1 MQWKQ
6 FKREITRTKVI
17 CQIDFKPSLCHF
29 STLNSILKW
38 AHLSFFI
45 NGVLQPE
52 LETFSQILNF
62 DISVFTILD
71 QSESF
76 YKKDNKKYIL
86 VEKLVN
92 FWNSVMGIHEIMC
105 WQPQEAYI
113 IMRFFSNFRK
123 WYSKVKVY

>member
-29 STLNSILKW
+29 STLNSILKR

-62 DISVFTILD
+62 DISVFPILN
-71 QSESF
+71 QSDSF
-76 YKKDNKKYIL
+76 DKKDNKKYIL

-92 FWNSVMGIHEIMC
+92 F
-105 WQPQEAYI
+105 
-113 IMRFFSNFRK
+113 
-123 WYSKVKVY
+123 